1 MQSPVVYITAL
12 IVTSIMFCKGFCSF
26 MLCAY
31 EVIEYFHLVAKLY
44 YKRLVLFKKKINKKI
59 KKLKIKKKTMANNM
73 VLETIDSSE

>member
-1 MQSPVVYITAL
+1 
-12 IVTSIMFCKGFCSF
+12 

-73 VLETIDSSE
+73 VLETIDSSD